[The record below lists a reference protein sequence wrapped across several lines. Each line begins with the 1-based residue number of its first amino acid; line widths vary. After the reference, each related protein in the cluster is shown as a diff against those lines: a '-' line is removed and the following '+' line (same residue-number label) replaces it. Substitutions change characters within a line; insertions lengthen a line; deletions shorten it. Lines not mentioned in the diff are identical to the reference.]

1 MLLKM
6 MSLKKLCMIKV
17 DNIDTSIFILKTKYN
32 TDKSKL
38 KKKVPDVSKVLKK
51 TNYNTKTSCLATKTE
66 LATIEN
72 KIPSVNNLVTKTDF
86 NTKVTETEGTIP
98 DTTNIA
104 NKTALTA
111 VESKIPSASN
121 LVKKSKIIEI
131 EIKINDHSHDEYIT
145 TQELNDLTA
154 KHFTARLKQ
163 ADLVTKIDFDD
174 KLKSFNQKNNSNK
187 TKHLLVE
194 KEINRLKKISKEY
207 IAVKYLSEEN
217 GIQNYLVF
225 QLMSKYLKVP
235 NNKNYVLECKSKG
248 ISAESVKTPATV
260 NNILNPLLEYD
271 NKLKLKFNRSCLKQ
285 DKVTYDHGKIVNI
298 YIVNEISKN
307 YNTREY

>member
-1 MLLKM
+1 M
-6 MSLKKLCMIKV
+6 
-17 DNIDTSIFILKTKYN
+17 
-32 TDKSKL
+32 
-38 KKKVPDVSKVLKK
+38 
-51 TNYNTKTSCLATKTE
+51 
-66 LATIEN
+66 
-72 KIPSVNNLVTKTDF
+72 VTKTDF
-86 NTKVTETEGTIP
+86 NTKVTETEGTVP
-98 DTTNIA
+98 DTTNVAI
-104 NKTALTA
+104 KTALTA

-121 LVKKSKIIEI
+121 LVKKSNIIEI

-154 KHFTARLKQ
+154 KYFTARLKQ

-174 KLKSFNQKNNSNK
+174 KLKSFNRKNNSNK

-207 IAVKYLSEEN
+207 IAVKYLSEED
-217 GIQNYLVF
+217 GIQNYSVF
-225 QLMSKYLKVP
+225 QLMSKYLKVA
-235 NNKNYVLECKSKG
+235 NNKNYVLEWKSKG
-248 ISAESVKTPATV
+248 ISGESVKTPTTV
-260 NNILNPLLEYD
+260 NNIFKPLLEYD
-271 NKLKLKFNRSCLKQ
+271 NKLKLKFNGSCLKQ

>member
-38 KKKVPDVSKVLKK
+38 EKKFPGVSEVLKK
-51 TNYNTKTSCLATKTE
+51 TNCNTKTSCLATKTE
-66 LATIEN
+66 VATIEN

-86 NTKVTETEGTIP
+86 NTKVTEGTIP
-98 DTTNIA
+98 DITNLA

-121 LVKKSKIIEI
+121 LVKKSTIIEI

-145 TQELNDLTA
+145 SQELNDLTA

-187 TKHLLVE
+187 AKHLLVE

-225 QLMSKYLKVP
+225 QLMGKYLKVA
-235 NNKNYVLECKSKG
+235 NNKNYVLE
-248 ISAESVKTPATV
+248 
-260 NNILNPLLEYD
+260 
-271 NKLKLKFNRSCLKQ
+271 
-285 DKVTYDHGKIVNI
+285 
-298 YIVNEISKN
+298 
-307 YNTREY
+307 